1 MKETRRRPAEVSH
14 FPLLLLWPWE
24 TSASGEAWEQ
34 VLFCFG
40 EGIGSENLY
49 TILAFNLRKKH
60 PISPKELK
68 MKLRRLREK
77 LRRLKTEYKYSDDEE
92 ETEKSEMETLKDLK
106 KATEQAIREL
116 QVEAAKA
123 DKRKGWFIWKKKT
136 KTKTKKQMICYHAF
150 LMFWFFKAFIFRLN
164 WWPNF

>member
-14 FPLLLLWPWE
+14 FPLFLLWPWE
-24 TSASGEAWEQ
+24 TSAREAWEE
-34 VLFCFG
+34 VLFCLG
-40 EGIGSENLY
+40 EGIGSENLH

-136 KTKTKKQMICYHAF
+136 NKKNKTKKTND
-150 LMFWFFKAFIFRLN
+150 LLSRVLNVLIF
-164 WWPNF
+164 

>member
-1 MKETRRRPAEVSH
+1 MH
-14 FPLLLLWPWE
+14 
-24 TSASGEAWEQ
+24 
-34 VLFCFG
+34 
-40 EGIGSENLY
+40 

-116 QVEAAKA
+116 QVEAGKA
-123 DKRKGWFIWKKKT
+123 EKRKGWFI
-136 KTKTKKQMICYHAF
+136 
-150 LMFWFFKAFIFRLN
+150 
-164 WWPNF
+164 